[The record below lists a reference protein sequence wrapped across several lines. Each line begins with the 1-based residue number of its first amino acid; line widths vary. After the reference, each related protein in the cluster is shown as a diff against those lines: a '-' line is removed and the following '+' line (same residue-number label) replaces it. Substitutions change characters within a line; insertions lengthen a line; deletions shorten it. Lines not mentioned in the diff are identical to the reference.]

1 MFDFIINSFYES
13 DCRLFVYGIR
23 QGLVLIIG
31 IIENQ
36 EARDTY
42 FVFVYNNRS
51 VYTHDHATD

>member
-36 EARDTY
+36 EARDT